1 MLLGSSGGEQF
12 LVVLSEEVRQ
22 QADHFVNAAR
32 AGVER
37 LSGGGWAVA
46 LGNHREPGCQDGSS
60 KNDSARGSM
69 KSKHTACGEWFGD
82 SRARR

>member
-37 LSGGGWAVA
+37 LSGGGWQLLWAITEN
-46 LGNHREPGCQDGSS
+46 LGARTVVRKTTQREV
-60 KNDSARGSM
+60 R
-69 KSKHTACGEWFGD
+69 
-82 SRARR
+82 